1 MYPFPFIHDF
11 KEEKAKL
18 KNLDGTIVLKIKK
31 VNYKVDSYH
40 LHHIS
45 IRSLTFQLCQFGP
58 QPF

>member
-1 MYPFPFIHDF
+1 MYPFPFTHDF

-31 VNYKVDSYH
+31 VNYKVGSYH

-45 IRSLTFQLCQFGP
+45 IRSLTFQLC
-58 QPF
+58 